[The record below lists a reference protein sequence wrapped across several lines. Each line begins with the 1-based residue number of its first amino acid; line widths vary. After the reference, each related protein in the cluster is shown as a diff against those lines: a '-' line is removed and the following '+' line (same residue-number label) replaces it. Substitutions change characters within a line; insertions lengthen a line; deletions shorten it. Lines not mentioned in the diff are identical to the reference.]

1 MSRWYSH
8 AAGPTARA
16 LAPWFVAALAL
27 ALAGCEG
34 IIAYEGDACRGY
46 PEVLNPIPDVVLVAE
61 AELYVRDLERR
72 PFVFDHTYGDHLYY
86 ETGTSNR
93 RVARAYVDRGVLTV
107 EALRPGIAR
116 IRVDAFDS
124 CDAYATTTFVVD
136 VLPYRA
142 HP

>member
-1 MSRWYSH
+1 MSRWYH
-8 AAGPTARA
+8 LPAR
-16 LAPWFVAALAL
+16 LRPRTPLPWLVAAVAI

-34 IIAYEGDACRGY
+34 IITYEGDACRGY

-124 CDAYATTTFVVD
+124 CDAYATTTFIVD

-142 HP
+142 YP